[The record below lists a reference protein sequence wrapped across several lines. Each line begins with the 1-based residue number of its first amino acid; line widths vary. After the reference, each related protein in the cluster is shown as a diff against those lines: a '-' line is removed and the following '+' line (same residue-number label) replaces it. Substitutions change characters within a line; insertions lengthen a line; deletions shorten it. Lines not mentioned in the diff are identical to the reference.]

1 MSKLSDSSN
10 KGNELVNNCQQIVKL
25 FWRFTVGFCRN
36 KVAHNEKVLWKLG
49 DLKLVRPNVR
59 PYKLL
64 YFNYLQM
71 FGSFR
76 PPKQKYKRIPN
87 VQLLPSAP
95 IATILC
101 WRLPLLS
108 VAMRIQNKGH
118 KYQHQ

>member
-1 MSKLSDSSN
+1 MEQRTVIVYFSFIYLRLSRQRYSRCPPMSS
-10 KGNELVNNCQQIVKL
+10 C
-25 FWRFTVGFCRN
+25 FFTIT
-36 KVAHNEKVLWKLG
+36 ANEKVLWKLG